1 MASVKQ
7 ARAEGEAE
15 RTDLKHELTKARA
28 TVARERADAAAAT
41 ALLTEERDA
50 LKTEGESLAAKLSV
64 AEDRARIVE
73 EKMNSVRDRND
84 KDVAKLRQ
92 LQTAQGAE
100 MAQLEQVHRIARFV
114 PMCSGRACRLARRAT
129 PTSEHTPL
137 PFPFSSLLLSRRRA
151 RTWRRPRR
159 RATS

>member
-1 MASVKQ
+1 MRTPLPPSRKQ

-28 TVARERADAAAAT
+28 TVARERTNAAAT
-41 ALLTEERDA
+41 TTLLTEERDA

-73 EKMNSVRDRND
+73 EKMNSMRDRND

-100 MAQLEQVHRIARFV
+100 MAQLEQVPCIARFV
-114 PMCSGRACRLARRAT
+114 PCALAGPA
-129 PTSEHTPL
+129 
-137 PFPFSSLLLSRRRA
+137 A
-151 RTWRRPRR
+151 
-159 RATS
+159 